1 VQLVQEKVE
10 QNVFDFVDE
19 LMNNHNSYDILR
31 VLKAGLFAIVLS
43 LDDINQQDSYKFS
56 YIDKF

>member
-1 VQLVQEKVE
+1 MQLVQEKVE